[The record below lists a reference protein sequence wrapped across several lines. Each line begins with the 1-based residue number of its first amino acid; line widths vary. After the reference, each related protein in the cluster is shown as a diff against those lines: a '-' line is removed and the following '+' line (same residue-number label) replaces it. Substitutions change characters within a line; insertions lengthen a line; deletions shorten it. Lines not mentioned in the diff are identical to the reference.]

1 MESHRQT
8 YRMSPALP
16 RRQAGVT
23 AIGFLVLACVFGLI
37 GLAAI
42 KVVPLYLHKMR
53 LTTALED
60 VKSEFDGQ
68 GATPGSIRV
77 ALGKRFDIEGMDVPR
92 EAVKI
97 TQINNGYRVQI
108 QQEQKTP
115 FVADLWF
122 LIDFNKQ
129 VEIRR

>member
-1 MESHRQT
+1 MEPNRQT
-8 YRMSPALP
+8 YRMSPGLP
-16 RRQAGVT
+16 RRQAGIT

-42 KVVPLYLHKMR
+42 KVVPLYLKKMR
-53 LTTALED
+53 LTTVLND
-60 VKSEFDGQ
+60 VQSELNGQ
-68 GATPGSIRV
+68 GPTPGTIRV
-77 ALGKRFDIEGMDVPR
+77 ALEKRFDIEGVDIPR
-92 EAVKI
+92 DAVKI
-97 TQINNGYRVQI
+97 SQTGNGYRVQI

-122 LIDFNKQ
+122 MIVFDKQ

>member
-1 MESHRQT
+1 MEPNRQT
-8 YRMSPALP
+8 YRMSAGSR
-16 RRQAGVT
+16 RRQAGIT
-23 AIGFLVLACVFGLI
+23 AIGFLFLACVFGLI

-42 KVVPLYLHKMR
+42 KVVPLYLQKMR
-53 LTTALED
+53 LATVLND
-60 VKSEFDGQ
+60 VKSELDGQ
-68 GATPGSIRV
+68 GPTPQGIRV
-77 ALGKRFDIEGMDVPR
+77 ALEKRFDIEGVDIPR

-97 TQINNGYRVQI
+97 TQMNNGYRVRI

-122 LIDFNKQ
+122 LIVFDGQ